1 MVSLMLGILGSSMLS
16 VFMRIS
22 EKRITNN
29 IGMLAVNYLT
39 CTVLGGLYALSGES
53 LSLGQSLYVTTGMGL
68 VNGVLYLSSFML
80 LQISVRKNGVVL
92 SSTFM
97 KLGLLV
103 SMVIC
108 VVVYRER
115 PDSLQVLGFVLA
127 LGAILLM
134 NYRKG
139 AASSVEKSGLMWLL
153 LLSGMA
159 EVMSKVFEETGFSG
173 MSDYFLLVTFATAF
187 PLALLLM
194 AKKGQR
200 IGKWEALF
208 GVLIGVPNFLSSKLL
223 LQALYTIP
231 AVIAYP
237 VYNVGVILIVTM
249 AGMLLFRERLEKRQW
264 LGLGMILIALV
275 LLNT

>member
-1 MVSLMLGILGSSMLS
+1 MVSLMLGILGSSTLS
-16 VFMRIS
+16 IFMRLS
-22 EKRITNN
+22 ERKITNN

-39 CTVLGGLYALSGES
+39 CTILGMFYAFCGQS
-53 LSLGQSLYVTTGMGL
+53 LSLGRSLYVTTGMGL
-68 VNGVLYLSSFML
+68 LNGVLYLSSFVL
-80 LQISVRKNGVVL
+80 LQSSVRKNGVVL

-103 SMVIC
+103 SMV
-108 VVVYRER
+108 VSVAVYRER
-115 PDSLQVLGFVLA
+115 PDTLQILGFLMA
-127 LGAILLM
+127 LGAIVLI
-134 NYRKG
+134 NYRKD
-139 AASSVEKSGLMWLL
+139 AASGGMKSGLLWLL
-153 LLSGMA
+153 LLSGLA
-159 EVMSKVFEETGFSG
+159 EVMSKIFEETGFTG
-173 MSDYFLLVTFATAF
+173 MSDYFLLITFATAF

-194 AKKGQR
+194 ARKGQR

-231 AVIAYP
+231 AVVAYP

-264 LGLGMILIALV
+264 IGMLLILAALV